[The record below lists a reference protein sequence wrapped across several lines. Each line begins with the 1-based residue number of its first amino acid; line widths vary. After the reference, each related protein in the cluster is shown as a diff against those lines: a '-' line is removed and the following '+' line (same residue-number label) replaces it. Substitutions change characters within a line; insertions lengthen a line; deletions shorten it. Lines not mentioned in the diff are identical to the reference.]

1 MRRARSGRRRPDTCL
16 PAEDGGHRRAKTRA
30 WHVVSRP
37 SSPPAPAR
45 SPPAH
50 GCFDAPDAGSNRM
63 QARVHQ
69 GCGGGGGATGSIWR
83 AGVLKWV
90 RAVHVPKVVEGGAGC
105 GARLW
110 SARLRLRGPVS
121 ATAGGRGGAPAL
133 AGELEVPVAGG
144 YEVVVVRRARWGPS
158 WCAPSPA
165 ARGAWRRAGG
175 GGGWPTGRLGG
186 PDGPVC
192 TVVVAAAGGHCF
204 SLARR
209 CVRRGRVR
217 QPARDGELGP
227 GAGGAPR
234 MQGTVVCVAP
244 LRGSGPGWMR
254 APSSD
259 RVVRPARANGVAAA
273 YRGSA
278 GLLSWCR
285 RSTWRGRPSGVD
297 IAAGGRV
304 GSVPRTPGG
313 VQLVAV
319 GELTD
324 VPLGRRRRR
333 PAPAMRRGHSL
344 PPKTAAPA
352 RKTAPG
358 YVGSRLSSPPA
369 TAR

>member
-1 MRRARSGRRRPDTCL
+1 M
-16 PAEDGGHRRAKTRA
+16 
-30 WHVVSRP
+30 
-37 SSPPAPAR
+37 
-45 SPPAH
+45 
-50 GCFDAPDAGSNRM
+50 
-63 QARVHQ
+63 
-69 GCGGGGGATGSIWR
+69 
-83 AGVLKWV
+83 
-90 RAVHVPKVVEGGAGC
+90 
-105 GARLW
+105 
-110 SARLRLRGPVS
+110 
-121 ATAGGRGGAPAL
+121 
-133 AGELEVPVAGG
+133 AGG
-144 YEVVVVRRARWGPS
+144 YRVMVVQRARWGLS

-192 TVVVAAAGGHCF
+192 TLLAAAAGGHCF

-209 CVRRGRVR
+209 CVQRGRVLH
-217 QPARDGELGP
+217 PAREGELGR

-234 MQGTVVCVAP
+234 APGTVVCVAP
-244 LRGSGPGWMR
+244 FRGSGPGWMR

-259 RVVRPARANGVAAA
+259 RVVRPARANRVAAA
-273 YRGSA
+273 YGGSA
-278 GLLSWCR
+278 GLGGAVEPVSVAW
-285 RSTWRGRPSGVD
+285 PASGVS
-297 IAAGGRV
+297 IAARGRV

-333 PAPAMRRGHSL
+333 PALAMRRGHSL